1 MSQVV
6 HPPIEPGSRIK
17 ALGSQTALEALEQKS
32 AEREG
37 LFSSLDMLPQFLQKL
52 DLETK
57 IIKWKASLPV
67 SFPCRWALW
76 PQGWK
81 FQFPTLSWLECESKT
96 SRCIR
101 TSTVSNCLF
110 VWPWPWR
117 WAQGWEVKSNP
128 WSVSPAATHRASV
141 TWGRGSGAWCR
152 NGLQKVR
159 LEIWRC

>member
-57 IIKWKASLPV
+57 IIK
-67 SFPCRWALW
+67 
-76 PQGWK
+76 
-81 FQFPTLSWLECESKT
+81 
-96 SRCIR
+96 
-101 TSTVSNCLF
+101 
-110 VWPWPWR
+110 
-117 WAQGWEVKSNP
+117 
-128 WSVSPAATHRASV
+128 
-141 TWGRGSGAWCR
+141 
-152 NGLQKVR
+152 
-159 LEIWRC
+159 